1 MASAWR
7 APLRFASLVIGLIGS
22 AWSQSCWHD
31 EDHTLD
37 QVSLLQHGLTHVSGA
52 TSRAGIQSRAGQ
64 EDTGAAT
71 IPAGWF
77 GAFSDAE
84 STFTAEGVDTS
95 RDNPAASVMHGRDPS
110 LETPWVNPE
119 VTQSTW
125 FHESES
131 GGPAAA
137 WQTHYP
143 AALGTMAGN
152 HVNVG
157 KWKQTPGGWIQEYK
171 PPVERLF
178 SASRS
183 SDPAWFDN
191 SVQQVDGYGREQ
203 TPHALLLTAGWKER
217 SVNTTVTCKKSGCT
231 GRSSLQVFDGK
242 EEDAHSCKLSIYVHA
257 TDYDNKATENIAYW
271 KVNDHV
277 ASRNCSPMARG
288 CGKAAETPL
297 YPCVNDLNVDKI
309 VDSMGTLVL
318 EGKNTEMVDECPHKG
333 NLLSAVAM
341 GTCMVRKKT
350 KPTKASVVAIAAEVI
365 PKDFKTDVVLKCE
378 EPGCSAESFINVDPR
393 IDLNSGKCLLNISV
407 MQTDFDDY
415 DPQQKDD
422 RSGASEQI
430 EFIAIDGQ
438 NVTVGPIKPG
448 KNPCNVDLS
457 SRELR
462 DTDKVF
468 HVFKNRDITKMIK
481 GRRLAI
487 TGGISRHVDECAYE
501 GNMFY
506 ANVALHCFR
515 E

>member
-1 MASAWR
+1 MATAWR
-7 APLRFASLVIGLIGS
+7 APLRVASLVIGLIGS

-31 EDHTLD
+31 EDHTLEH
-37 QVSLLQHGLTHVSGA
+37 VSLLQHGLTHVSSA
-52 TSRAGIQSRAGQ
+52 TSHAGIESRAGQ

-77 GAFSDAE
+77 GSFSDAE

-95 RDNPAASVMHGRDPS
+95 RDNPELSVMHGRDPS
-110 LETPWVNPE
+110 LETPWINPE
-119 VTQSTW
+119 VTKPKW

-137 WQTHYP
+137 FQTHYP
-143 AALGTMAGN
+143 AALGTIAGN

-157 KWKQTPGGWIQEYK
+157 NWKQTPGGWFQEYK
-171 PPVERLF
+171 PPVERHGR
-178 SASRS
+178 APRS
-183 SDPAWFDN
+183 SDPVWFDN
-191 SVQQVDGYGREQ
+191 SVQQVDGYGRQQ
-203 TPHALLLTAGWKER
+203 TPQALLLTAGWKER
-217 SVNTTVTCKKSGCT
+217 SVNTTVTCEKSGCT

-242 EEDAHSCKLSIYVHA
+242 EEDAHSCRLSIFVHA

-277 ASRNCSPMARG
+277 AARNCFPMARG
-288 CGKAAETPL
+288 CGKTAETPL

-318 EGKNTEMVDECPHKG
+318 EGKNTDMVDECPHKG

-341 GTCMVRKKT
+341 ATCMVRKK
-350 KPTKASVVAIAAEVI
+350 KAPRASVVALAAEVI
-365 PKDFKTDVVLKCE
+365 PKDFKNGVVLKCE
-378 EPGCSAESFINVDPR
+378 DPGCSAESFINVDPR
-393 IDLNSGKCLLNISV
+393 IALNSGKCLLNVSV

-415 DPQQKDD
+415 DPQRKDD
-422 RSGASEQI
+422 RAGATEQV
-430 EFIAIDGQ
+430 EFIAIDGK
-438 NVTVGPIKPG
+438 NITAGPINPG
-448 KNPCNVDLS
+448 KNPCNVAS
-457 SRELR
+457 SSK
-462 DTDKVF
+462 DSDKFF
-468 HVFKNRDITKMIK
+468 HVFKNHDITKMIK
-481 GRRLAI
+481 SGRLTI